1 MDGSMGRWMDEWT
14 GVRSQLT
21 CVILESQ
28 KTIQHLLTLHTLSLL
43 HTKHHCLFTKEQ
55 KGNRRVFFVKPLEI
69 REKKSPSIN
78 LSGFWGGFFSMQLVS
93 CATFSCLNSY
103 ILSIH
108 LPNVSKCEF

>member
-1 MDGSMGRWMDEWT
+1 MGRWVDGWMDEWT

-28 KTIQHLLTLHTLSLL
+28 KTIQHLLTVHTHTISLSRT
-43 HTKHHCLFTKEQ
+43 HTYTKHHCLFYEEQ

-78 LSGFWGGFFSMQLVS
+78 LSGFWEDSLLCNSLVLCHFFVL
-93 CATFSCLNSY
+93 
-103 ILSIH
+103 
-108 LPNVSKCEF
+108 EFVYPVYPSS